1 MVVVIITTH
10 YLAHFSGY
18 PFGKQFCHQRPVVKI
33 STALPPCWWCWCLL
47 VADVGDQHH
56 HPPSH
61 TLSRVSVWKAILTPK
76 LRSENLKGMAIML
89 AVLMLLLVGDDGGHH
104 HRPPSQTL
112 SWVLVWKEALKPK
125 LRSER
130 LKGVSSMIVV
140 LMVLLVGDGGGHH
153 HHPPSHTFLGTCLE
167 STPNTK
173 AP

>member
-33 STALPPCWWCWCLL
+33 STALPPCWWCWC
-47 VADVGDQHH
+47 
-56 HPPSH
+56 SH
-61 TLSRVSVWKAILTPK
+61 TLSCVPVWRVILTPK

-104 HRPPSQTL
+104 HRPPSPTL
-112 SWVLVWKEALKPK
+112 SWAPVWKADLKPK
-125 LRSER
+125 LRSES
-130 LKGVSSMIVV
+130 LKGVSIMIVV
-140 LMVLLVGDGGGHH
+140 LMVLLVGDGGGSH

-167 STPNTK
+167 SIPNTK

>member
-1 MVVVIITTH
+1 
-10 YLAHFSGY
+10 
-18 PFGKQFCHQRPVVKI
+18 
-33 STALPPCWWCWCLL
+33 
-47 VADVGDQHH
+47 
-56 HPPSH
+56 
-61 TLSRVSVWKAILTPK
+61 
-76 LRSENLKGMAIML
+76 ML